1 MAGRPKLRAKLEAE
15 AKEAGLSYEA
25 YKAKVEA
32 EKQDERDRILDEKE
46 KRLEAKH
53 LREKVRLKRS
63 ELSEWMVS
71 FVSSNMRKH
80 GQAIFESLLADDP
93 KAAASFLSQMM
104 KFAAP
109 TVADPEKDAKN
120 GGGEQQRMAPEYEQ
134 AAKKIDQL
142 KKQFNKE

>member
-1 MAGRPKLRAKLEAE
+1 
-15 AKEAGLSYEA
+15 
-25 YKAKVEA
+25 
-32 EKQDERDRILDEKE
+32 
-46 KRLEAKH
+46 
-53 LREKVRLKRS
+53 
-63 ELSEWMVS
+63 MVS

>member
-1 MAGRPKLRAKLEAE
+1 
-15 AKEAGLSYEA
+15 
-25 YKAKVEA
+25 
-32 EKQDERDRILDEKE
+32 
-46 KRLEAKH
+46 
-53 LREKVRLKRS
+53 
-63 ELSEWMVS
+63 
-71 FVSSNMRKH
+71 
-80 GQAIFESLLADDP
+80 
-93 KAAASFLSQMM
+93 MM